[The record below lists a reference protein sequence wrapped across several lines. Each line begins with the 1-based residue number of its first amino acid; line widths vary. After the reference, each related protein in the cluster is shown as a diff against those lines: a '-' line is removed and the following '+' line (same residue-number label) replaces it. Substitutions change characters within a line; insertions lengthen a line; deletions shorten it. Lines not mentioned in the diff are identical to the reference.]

1 MLIQVRTSW
10 GNTCNGVLYHWY
22 ACDTEALSASS
33 GVEISWFL
41 VSLWV
46 FLESP
51 CTGSDDV
58 MLCDPSFP
66 SSGHEEDNSAYFVS
80 EKVVFRS
87 HKGKTTNLSSM
98 CVSTG
103 LLFTQKEIIFDMKTH
118 IFNHPI
124 RCKVNRKFSTAL
136 TNIEIIIFSW
146 NNNNILLCLCQ
157 RNDKACQ
164 TFDSLL
170 VRCKR
175 LTVYCRHP
183 ARLAVW

>member
-1 MLIQVRTSW
+1 MSWIQIFSLGNVEFQLLRSFHCQTKVCMSSHLQIQKLTECLCHSSTSDTLRHEVRTSW

-33 GVEISWFL
+33 GVEMSWFL

-80 EKVVFRS
+80 EKVVLRS
-87 HKGKTTNLSSM
+87 HKGKTTNWCAAHS
-98 CVSTG
+98 
-103 LLFTQKEIIFDMKTH
+103 
-118 IFNHPI
+118 I
-124 RCKVNRKFSTAL
+124 RILATCFFSKQFGSTARSCHRSNL
-136 TNIEIIIFSW
+136 APTM
-146 NNNNILLCLCQ
+146 Q
-157 RNDKACQ
+157 
-164 TFDSLL
+164 
-170 VRCKR
+170 
-175 LTVYCRHP
+175 HP
-183 ARLAVW
+183 EDR